1 MSASLDALYQSLN
14 TKQKEVVDALYGSY
28 MVVAGPGTG
37 KTQVLAARTAKILES
52 TDILPENILI
62 TTFTEA

>member
-1 MSASLDALYQSLN
+1 MNELERIIASLN
-14 TKQKEVVDALYGSY
+14 TRQNEAVKALYGSY

-37 KTQVLAARTAKILES
+37 KTQVLAARTANILAS
-52 TDILPENILI
+52 TDTNPENILI